1 MPLPTLN
8 VPQFPNV
15 PNYPGVPPVLR
26 DTATQAVADLNGA
39 INRLF
44 SDNPLVETVP
54 QDAVW
59 GIFDTDYVPICDWDN
74 IIAID
79 FLKEAKVCTYPLQ
92 GGAFEA
98 YNKVQSPFDVR
109 VTLSKG
115 VDAGFDTGGRTAFM
129 QTLQAATSALTRY
142 QVITPEIT
150 YENLT
155 VQHVDYRRES
165 RSGVSL
171 ITADVWLTE
180 IRETVTTKFTQT
192 KQPAGA
198 ATVNNGTVAAQTPT
212 TAQAGAIG

>member
-1 MPLPTLN
+1 MPLPNLP

-15 PNYPGVPPVLR
+15 PDLPGVPPVLR
-26 DTATQAVADLNGA
+26 DTAVQAVADINGA

-44 SDNPLVETVP
+44 SDNPLVQTVP

-59 GIFDTDYVPICDWDN
+59 GIFDTDFYPLCDWDN
-74 IIAID
+74 IIAVD

-115 VDAGFDTGGRTAFM
+115 GDASGRTAFM
-129 QTLQAATSALTRY
+129 QTLQTAASALTRY

-165 RSGVSL
+165 RAGASL
-171 ITADVWLTE
+171 ITADVWLIE
-180 IRETVTTKFTQT
+180 IRETVTTKFTKT
-192 KQPAGA
+192 KTPAGA
-198 ATVNNGTVAAQTPT
+198 ATVDNGTVAAQTPT